1 MEFNKRINIDKIE
14 LPQDPIFL
22 VGFPRSGT
30 TLLQS
35 LLATQ
40 KNIYSLPET
49 HFFRIIS
56 QFIETDENNCI
67 EISCLH
73 QAFKEIKRMIGLEFP
88 QPVTELLLSMAEEK
102 KLDQK
107 KLFEIVVFPY
117 LYDQVH
123 GYALTD
129 IRWLEKTPSHFYVL
143 DKILTLYP
151 DAQIVIIIRNPIAAI
166 YSRKKSIPQE
176 KNYSVDKLAHQWNE
190 MIKLTEDFRERYQN
204 SIYVLKY
211 EDLAEKTED
220 TMNLLCEFLN
230 IEINADQLGTF
241 KDISKTFIQPWET
254 WKNDVKSKEISNTNE
269 FRIKEMSMIDI
280 LKIQHITQ
288 GNMLEY
294 NYNVLYKNIQAVFI
308 LIAYPAYILRR
319 FVFYIERFLRFI
331 LKYSLRGCNEE

>member
-1 MEFNKRINIDKIE
+1 MEFNEKIRIDKIE
-14 LPQDPIFL
+14 LPQDPIFV

-49 HFFRIIS
+49 HFFSIIS
-56 QFIETDENNCI
+56 RFIETDERNYI
-67 EISCLH
+67 RSSCLQ
-73 QAFKEIKRMIGLEFP
+73 QAFKEIKKMMGLEFP
-88 QPVTELLLSMAEEK
+88 HPVTELLLSMAEEK

-123 GYALTD
+123 GYELTN
-129 IRWLEKTPSHFYVL
+129 IRWLEKTPSHINVL
-143 DKILTLYP
+143 DKIITIYP
-151 DAQIVIIIRNPIAAI
+151 NAQIVIIIRNPIAAS

-176 KNYSVDKLAHQWNE
+176 NNYSVDKLAHQWNE

-204 SIYVLKY
+204 RIYILRY

-220 TMNLLCEFLN
+220 TMNSLCDFLN
-230 IEINADQLGTF
+230 IEINADQLKTF
-241 KDISKTFIQPWET
+241 KDISEAFIQPWEK
-254 WKNDVKSKEISNTNE
+254 WKNDVKSKGIANTNE

-288 GNMLEY
+288 GNMLKY
-294 NYNVLYKNIQAVFI
+294 GYNVLHKNIQTVFT
-308 LIAYPAYILRR
+308 LIAYQAYILHK
-319 FVFYIERFLRFI
+319 FMLYIKRFLKSYEIFFTG
-331 LKYSLRGCNEE
+331 LQ